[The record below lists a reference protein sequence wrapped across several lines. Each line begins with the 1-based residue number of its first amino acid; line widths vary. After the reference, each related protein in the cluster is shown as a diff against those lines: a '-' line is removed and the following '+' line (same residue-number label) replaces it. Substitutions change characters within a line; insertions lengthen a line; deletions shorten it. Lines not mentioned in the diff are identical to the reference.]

1 MLKSIRCD
9 KFLSMNEIR
18 EPIIFHRGLNTVLG
32 SVDAKNS
39 IGKSTLLMIID
50 FVFGG
55 TDYLNKKTKDVITN
69 IGHHTFEFSFE
80 FGTEILYFSRSTE
93 SPNFVNICN
102 ENYDAKRTIPLELYN
117 KSLGARYK
125 LNENGISLRDS
136 VGRFFRV
143 YHRETTDENVPLR
156 AATQEKIN
164 SQITALIKLFNKYN
178 EITSQDKIKREAEE
192 KLATIKKAM
201 KFKQIKSP
209 STKRE
214 HESNKKEIHKLE
226 HEINELLK
234 ESQSGLSDLD
244 ALKAQELSEIK
255 QSLSALSRQ
264 RTQIQSQIRALESDK
279 DHSKKN
285 FKHDYESLRKFFPE
299 ADFQSLDNIEAFHSK
314 LSGILNQEFRE
325 RINELNTL
333 IDLISEDIKKLQKRA
348 KEVETTPDLSKA
360 LLIRYAELSKSI
372 MILREANAN
381 FDEKNALNELSN
393 KEKEKYEN
401 LIKDTLICIQN
412 ELNTKMR
419 EYNDYIY
426 AGVKTSPE
434 IELIDS
440 RRYNFQTPNDT
451 GTGSLLRGLIIFD
464 LAMLNMTKLP
474 AVIHDTIVLKH
485 IDDPTIEKLLE
496 LYLLTKK
503 QVFIAFDRDT
513 TYSKRVQE
521 ILRQS
526 KVIQLNPGGNE
537 LFGRSW
543 NELSA

>member
-1 MLKSIRCD
+1 
-9 KFLSMNEIR
+9 MNEIR

-80 FGTEILYFSRSTE
+80 FGTETLYFSRSTE
-93 SPNFVNICN
+93 SPNLVNICN
-102 ENYDAKRTIPLELYN
+102 ENYDVIRTISLELYN
-117 KSLGARYK
+117 KSLGTRYK
-125 LNENGISLRDS
+125 LNENGISLRDT

-143 YHRETTDENVPLR
+143 YHREATDENVPLR
-156 AATQEKIN
+156 AATQETIN
-164 SQITALIKLFNKYN
+164 SQITALIKLFDKYN
-178 EITSQDKIKREAEE
+178 KIIQQDKIKKESEE
-192 KLATIKKAM
+192 KFSTIKKAM
-201 KFKQIKSP
+201 KFNQIKSP
-209 STKRE
+209 TTKRE
-214 HESNKKEIHKLE
+214 HESNNKEIQKLE
-226 HEINELLK
+226 LEINELLK

-244 ALKAQELSEIK
+244 ALKAQELAEIK
-255 QSLSALSRQ
+255 QSLSALRRQ
-264 RTQIQSQIRALESDK
+264 RTQIQSQISALESDK

-299 ADFQSLDNIEAFHSK
+299 ADFQSLDNIEEFHTK
-314 LSGILNQEFRE
+314 LSGILNHEFRE

-333 IDLISEDIKKLQKRA
+333 INLISTDIHNFQKKA
-348 KEVETTPDLSKA
+348 KEIETTPDLSKA
-360 LLIRYAELSKSI
+360 LLIRYAELSNSI
-372 MILREANAN
+372 RLLKEVNAN
-381 FDEKNALNELSN
+381 FDERNALNEASK

-401 LIKDTLICIQN
+401 LVKDTLISIQN
-412 ELNTKMR
+412 ELNTKMK

-426 AGVKTSPE
+426 GGLKTSPE

-440 RRYNFQTPNDT
+440 KKYSFQTPNDT

-464 LAMLNMTKLP
+464 LAMLNLTKLP
-474 AVIHDTIVLKH
+474 AVIHDTIILKH

-496 LYLLTKK
+496 LYRLTDK

-513 TYSKRVQE
+513 TYSSRVQS
-521 ILRQS
+521 ILKHS
-526 KVIQLNPGGNE
+526 KVIQLTPGGNE

-543 NELSA
+543 NELVA